1 MMKLTNLSLAVLVAI
16 GVAAC
21 GGSDDNNSNKPADNG
36 NKNQNQNQNQN
47 QNNNQNNQAA
57 DQNIVDPTGTKVV
70 DNKDLSK
77 EQTVG
82 TLQYVRRDGSR
93 YDREVNPNQPASAS
107 PLLGVDL
114 GTQNPSLT
122 NIVLAR
128 QQVTRPDGVPVR
140 AQFAGMDNPVPLK
153 NDGTANHDSK
163 TEGNGLQEEN
173 FRNVDIL
180 AGMYQQENRKGAQ
193 SDWTHTNKQDLHTF
207 NNVDDKGK
215 INVAKRPVIG
225 TELSKDAAGND
236 VNQFYYP
243 LYAYSGAK
251 EGADATNGVVSNL
264 YTDSPFHYFDNAGGR
279 AVPAGAKSGIRYF
292 VPGNT
297 QYIGDD
303 FDADAPLASAKPQQ
317 SLGWPVNQG
326 PNSRYEQ
333 THIEPS
339 DKLSAI
345 IDRTYYRLSDGGK
358 DFIPAVPPATTPTD
372 AVDAKPAGDKKYK
385 DTAGKDIYFY
395 RGVSYKS
402 DGTTVE
408 KRAVTLAD
416 ARSKSEMGSRYGSEL
431 IWWSAPE
438 TAFENEFTQTG
449 KDQYSKDKVTK
460 LELPNIHGD
469 TDEDIK
475 QAYLDG
481 RGATN
486 GLVRI
491 GNGMNTLG
499 QELNYNKE
507 TGKWEDHHNTT
518 TRIFGRYHLAY
529 ANLDKKTINPVG
541 LNSYTGAKSFI
552 AEYESDNSGKVGK
565 ATQYSLGAVPNT
577 LQYVQYGRVSTNLDL
592 DAGEGGYSDHFM
604 RNPYLHKN
612 DEQGVDNYFYRGTNA
627 TTIAQMEALPSNQT
641 AVYNGHALMYGI
653 DNDFHGGANRNLP
666 NAFAGGS
673 NGLGLGN
680 FVQANVNFGQKRV
693 TGNVY
698 NEWLTDPAKN
708 VTVKDNLVQFQG
720 KIEGNTVV
728 GTADRTYIGGDD
740 NATFKASFFG
750 EKAEEMGG
758 SFNSVTDTDKYG
770 PAYGTN
776 DWGGVFGATKGGSGN
791 TFQGDD
797 SANKYGGL

>member
-1 MMKLTNLSLAVLVAI
+1 MKLTNLSLAVLVAI

-93 YDREVNPNQPASAS
+93 YDREVNPSKPASAS

-114 GTQNPSLT
+114 GQQNPSLT

-163 TEGNGLQEEN
+163 TDGNGLQEEN
-173 FRNVDIL
+173 FRNVDL
-180 AGMYQQENRKGAQ
+180 FAGMYSRVGQK
-193 SDWTHTNKQDLHTF
+193 DKHTV
-207 NNVDDKGK
+207 NNTDDKGK
-215 INVAKRPVIG
+215 FNRAANTTTPQVASSVNGTAGDSFEKVKYAPAADNLSADPTSYNGTLAQDKLIN
-225 TELSKDAAGND
+225 AGPRGYKARN
-236 VNQFYYP
+236 
-243 LYAYSGAK
+243 ATSGAV
-251 EGADATNGVVSNL
+251 DAIAATDGVK
-264 YTDSPFHYFDNAGGR
+264 A
-279 AVPAGAKSGIRYF
+279 AK
-292 VPGNT
+292 T
-297 QYIGDD
+297 
-303 FDADAPLASAKPQQ
+303 L
-317 SLGWPVNQG
+317 
-326 PNSRYEQ
+326 
-333 THIEPS
+333 T
-339 DKLSAI
+339 AI
-345 IDRTYYRLSDGGK
+345 IDRTYYQKKTNAAGT
-358 DFIPAVPPATTPTD
+358 ATAAISLT
-372 AVDAKPAGDKKYK
+372 DKKYQDK
-385 DTAGKDIYFY
+385 EGKDIYYY
-395 RGVSYKS
+395 RGETPAVAGSVAKV
-402 DGTTVE
+402 TTTLE
-408 KRAVTLAD
+408 KAA
-416 ARSKSEMGSRYGSEL
+416 AKGARYGKDL
-431 IWWSAPE
+431 VWWSAPE
-438 TAFENEFTQTG
+438 TAFENEFTRTG
-449 KDQYSKDKVTK
+449 KDTLDATK
-460 LELPNIHGD
+460 IGANELPNTFGTSAPDTKNAYENGD
-469 TDEDIK
+469 
-475 QAYLDG
+475 A
-481 RGATN
+481 ATN

-529 ANLDKKTINPVG
+529 ANLDKKTVNPVG

-577 LQYVQYGRVSTNLDL
+577 LNYVQYGRVSTNLDL

-708 VTVKDNLVQFQG
+708 VTVKDNLVRFQG

>member
-1 MMKLTNLSLAVLVAI
+1 MKLTNLSLAVLVAI

-36 NKNQNQNQNQN
+36 NKNQNQNQN

-93 YDREVNPNQPASAS
+93 YDREVNPSKPASAS

-114 GTQNPSLT
+114 GQQNPSLT

-173 FRNVDIL
+173 FRNVDL
-180 AGMYQQENRKGAQ
+180 FAGMYSRVGEK
-193 SDWTHTNKQDLHTF
+193 DKHTA
-207 NNVDDKGK
+207 NNTDDKGK
-215 INVAKRPVIG
+215 FNRAANATTLQAATKVNATG
-225 TELSKDAAGND
+225 TDIEKVKYENASTGLT
-236 VNQFYYP
+236 
-243 LYAYSGAK
+243 
-251 EGADATNGVVSNL
+251 ADT
-264 YTDSPFHYFDNAGGR
+264 
-279 AVPAGAKSGIRYF
+279 
-292 VPGNT
+292 
-297 QYIGDD
+297 
-303 FDADAPLASAKPQQ
+303 APLASDALDKIYN
-317 SLGWPVNQG
+317 LGPRGYSVSGGNYAAVAANAGVNA
-326 PNSRYEQ
+326 
-333 THIEPS
+333 S
-339 DKLSAI
+339 DKLTAI
-345 IDRTYYRLSDGGK
+345 IDRAAYQKKTS
-358 DFIPAVPPATTPTD
+358 A
-372 AVDAKPAGDKKYK
+372 AGSITLGEKKYQDK
-385 DTAGKDIYFY
+385 EGKDIYYY
-395 RGVSYKS
+395 RGVTPAVAGS
-402 DGTTVE
+402 VE
-408 KRAVTLAD
+408 KETTTLEKA
-416 ARSKSEMGSRYGSEL
+416 AAKGARYGKDL
-431 IWWSAPE
+431 VWWSAPE
-438 TAFENEFTQTG
+438 NAFENEFTRTG
-449 KDQYSKDKVTK
+449 KDTLDATKISNGEIALNFGNTTATAANSKAIY
-460 LELPNIHGD
+460 ENGD
-469 TDEDIK
+469 
-475 QAYLDG
+475 A
-481 RGATN
+481 ATN

-529 ANLDKKTINPVG
+529 ANTDKRTVNPVA
-541 LNSYTGAKSFI
+541 LNSYSGAKSFI
-552 AEYESDNSGKVGK
+552 AEYEKNNDSK
-565 ATQYSLGAVPNT
+565 ATQYSIGAAPMT
-577 LQYVQYGRVSTNLDL
+577 LNYVQYGRVSTNLDL

>member
-36 NKNQNQNQNQN
+36 NKNQNQNQNNN
-47 QNNNQNNQAA
+47 QNNNKNDQAA

-93 YDREVNPNQPASAS
+93 YDREVNPSQPASAS

-163 TEGNGLQEEN
+163 TDGNGLQEEN

-180 AGMYQQENRKGAQ
+180 AGMYKQQANVATPTNQEN
-193 SDWTHTNKQDLHTF
+193 LHTV

-215 INVAKRPVIG
+215 INVGKRPVNDI
-225 TELSKDAAGND
+225 ELS
-236 VNQFYYP
+236 VP
-243 LYAYSGAK
+243 MHVLSGAK
-251 EGADATNGVVSNL
+251 EGATATDGIL
-264 YTDSPFHYFDNAGGR
+264 TDMFTASPFQPAAVTIVGRGG
-279 AVPAGAKSGIRYF
+279 GAKSGARYYG
-292 VPGNT
+292 VLTGVGAHVA
-297 QYIGDD
+297 GDN
-303 FDADAPLASAKPQQ
+303 FAAQTALSSAKP
-317 SLGWPVNQG
+317 SGTTGWPINQS
-326 PNSRYEQ
+326 SRSSYEA
-333 THIEPS
+333 S
-339 DKLSAI
+339 SVVGVSKKLSAI
-345 IDRTYYRLSDGGK
+345 LERAYYQVSDGGK
-358 DFIPAVPPATTPTD
+358 DSDAGNPPAVPPTD
-372 AVDAKPAGDKKYK
+372 AVEAKPVGAKKYK
-385 DTAGKDIYFY
+385 DINGKDLYFY
-395 RGVSYKS
+395 KGITLKA
-402 DGTTVE
+402 GTNDIE
-408 KRAVTLAD
+408 KMTVTLAE
-416 ARSKSEMGSRYGSEL
+416 ARTNPAMGTRYGSEL
-431 IWWSAPE
+431 VWWSAPE
-438 TAFENEFTQTG
+438 TAFENEHTRTG
-449 KDQYSKDKVTK
+449 KEKDLT
-460 LELPNIHGD
+460 NINESFAQNGMD
-469 TDEDIK
+469 FVSGESYK
-475 QAYLDG
+475 NGAA
-481 RGATN
+481 ATN
-486 GLVRI
+486 GLVRV
-491 GNGMNTLG
+491 GNGMETLG

-529 ANLDKKTINPVG
+529 ANLDKRTVNQVG

-565 ATQYSLGAVPNT
+565 ATQYSIGAVPNT
-577 LQYVQYGRVSTNLDL
+577 LNYVQYGRVSTNLDL

>member
-1 MMKLTNLSLAVLVAI
+1 MKLTNLSLAVLVAI

-93 YDREVNPNQPASAS
+93 YDREVNPSKPASAS

-114 GTQNPSLT
+114 GQQNPSLT

-163 TEGNGLQEEN
+163 TDGNGLQEEN
-173 FRNVDIL
+173 FRNVDVL
-180 AGMYQQENRKGAQ
+180 AGMYKQQANVATPTNQEN
-193 SDWTHTNKQDLHTF
+193 LHTV

-215 INVAKRPVIG
+215 INVSKRPAE
-225 TELSKDAAGND
+225 TGNQY
-236 VNQFYYP
+236 VPMYVF
-243 LYAYSGAK
+243 SGAEIGK
-251 EGADATNGVVSNL
+251 AATDGKTAPSDAFTV
-264 YTDSPFHYFDNAGGR
+264 TPFALPSSG
-279 AVPAGAKSGIRYF
+279 VPAGATSGERYYITPTGS
-292 VPGNT
+292 PGNG
-297 QYIGDD
+297 GDN
-303 FDADAPLASAKPQQ
+303 FSGATATKRELTK
-317 SLGWPVNQG
+317 GWPING
-326 PNSRYEQ
+326 GSLSGYDTSLTAASTP
-333 THIEPS
+333 
-339 DKLSAI
+339 KLSAI
-345 IDRTYYRLSDGGK
+345 INRAYYRLSDGGK
-358 DFIPAVPPATTPTD
+358 NAVTTPPPGTPGE
-372 AVDAKPAGDKKYK
+372 AIKPAGEKKYQ
-385 DTAGKDIYFY
+385 DRNGHDIYFY
-395 RGVSYKS
+395 RG
-402 DGTTVE
+402 TTYDSVTSM
-408 KRAVTLAD
+408 KPIRNAVTLED
-416 ARSKSEMGSRYGSEL
+416 ARTKSEMGSRYGSEL
-431 IWWSAPE
+431 IWWSTPE
-438 TAFENEFTQTG
+438 TAFENEYTRSG
-449 KDQYSKDKVTK
+449 KEKGIDNTK
-460 LELPNIHGD
+460 LNLPGNLDYTSED
-469 TDEDIK
+469 TYK
-475 QAYLDG
+475 NGLA
-481 RGATN
+481 ATN

-529 ANLDKKTINPVG
+529 ANLDKKTVNPVG

-577 LQYVQYGRVSTNLDL
+577 LNYVQYGRVSTNLDL

-708 VTVKDNLVQFQG
+708 VTVKDNLVRFQG

-758 SFNSVTDTDKYG
+758 SFNSVTDSDKYG

>member
-1 MMKLTNLSLAVLVAI
+1 MKLTNLSLAVLVAI

-21 GGSDDNNSNKPADNG
+21 GGSDDNNSNKPTDNG

-47 QNNNQNNQAA
+47 QNKNQNDQAA

-93 YDREVNPNQPASAS
+93 YDREVNPSKPASAS

-114 GTQNPSLT
+114 GQQNPSLT

-163 TEGNGLQEEN
+163 TDGNSLQEEN
-173 FRNVDIL
+173 FRNVDL
-180 AGMYQQENRKGAQ
+180 FAGMYAQ
-193 SDWTHTNKQDLHTF
+193 KAGDIKDKHANTNNT
-207 NNVDDKGK
+207 DDKGK
-215 INVAKRPVIG
+215 FNRAANTAVPQVASSVNGTAGANFEKVQYAPADDTLSATPPSYNGTTAQDTLIN
-225 TELSKDAAGND
+225 AGPRGYKARNS
-236 VNQFYYP
+236 
-243 LYAYSGAK
+243 SGAV
-251 EGADATNGVVSNL
+251 DAIPVTDGVK
-264 YTDSPFHYFDNAGGR
+264 A
-279 AVPAGAKSGIRYF
+279 AK
-292 VPGNT
+292 T
-297 QYIGDD
+297 
-303 FDADAPLASAKPQQ
+303 L
-317 SLGWPVNQG
+317 
-326 PNSRYEQ
+326 
-333 THIEPS
+333 T
-339 DKLSAI
+339 AI
-345 IDRTYYRLSDGGK
+345 IDRTYYQKKTNAAGTDRK
-358 DFIPAVPPATTPTD
+358 DAISLT
-372 AVDAKPAGDKKYK
+372 DKKYQDK
-385 DTAGKDIYFY
+385 EDKDIYYY
-395 RGVSYKS
+395 RGEPPAVAGSVAKV
-402 DGTTVE
+402 TTTLE
-408 KRAVTLAD
+408 KAA
-416 ARSKSEMGSRYGSEL
+416 AKGARYGKDL
-431 IWWSAPE
+431 VWWSAPE
-438 TAFENEFTQTG
+438 TAFENEFTRTG
-449 KDQYSKDKVTK
+449 KDTLDADKVNGKLIPNTFGSGPTSKTK
-460 LELPNIHGD
+460 YENG
-469 TDEDIK
+469 E
-475 QAYLDG
+475 A
-481 RGATN
+481 ATN

-529 ANLDKKTINPVG
+529 ANTDKRTVNPVA
-541 LNSYTGAKSFI
+541 LNSYSGAKSFI
-552 AEYESDNSGKVGK
+552 AEYEKDNDSK
-565 ATQYSLGAVPNT
+565 ATQYSIGAAPMT
-577 LQYVQYGRVSTNLDL
+577 LNYVQYGRVSTNLDL

>member
-1 MMKLTNLSLAVLVAI
+1 MMKLNNLSLAVLVSL

-36 NKNQNQNQNQN
+36 NKNQSQNQHQN

-93 YDREVNPNQPASAS
+93 YDREVNPSKPASAS

-114 GTQNPSLT
+114 GQQNPSLT

-173 FRNVDIL
+173 FRNVDL
-180 AGMYQQENRKGAQ
+180 FAGMYAQ
-193 SDWTHTNKQDLHTF
+193 KAGDAKDAHANTNNT
-207 NNVDDKGK
+207 DDKGK
-215 INVAKRPVIG
+215 FNRTPSTTTPQVASIVR
-225 TELSKDAAGND
+225 GN
-236 VNQFYYP
+236 
-243 LYAYSGAK
+243 A
-251 EGADATNGVVSNL
+251 EGANGVPL
-264 YTDSPFHYFDNAGGR
+264 RQALANAPKGKSGE
-279 AVPAGAKSGIRYF
+279 AVYADAVVATGSTEVPASKSAN
-292 VPGNT
+292 V
-297 QYIGDD
+297 
-303 FDADAPLASAKPQQ
+303 
-317 SLGWPVNQG
+317 PVNEATYSNG
-326 PNSRYEQ
+326 ASSSA
-333 THIEPS
+333 T
-339 DKLSAI
+339 LSAI
-345 IDRTYYRLSDGGK
+345 IDRTHYRVSDG
-358 DFIPAVPPATTPTD
+358 D
-372 AVDAKPAGDKKYK
+372 AGSNPVNLANAKLTGDKQF
-385 DTAGKDIYFY
+385 KDINGQDLYYY
-395 RGVSYKS
+395 RGVTAPAAGAVGK
-402 DGTTVE
+402 TTT
-408 KRAVTLAD
+408 TLAY
-416 ARSKSEMGSRYGSEL
+416 AQTAGTRYGKDL
-431 IWWSAPE
+431 VWWSAPE
-438 TAFENEFTQTG
+438 TAFENEFTRTG
-449 KDQYSKDKVTK
+449 KDTLDADKVTNK
-460 LELPNIHGD
+460 LIPNTFGSGA
-469 TDEDIK
+469 TSK
-475 QAYLDG
+475 TAYENG
-481 RGATN
+481 AAATN

-529 ANLDKKTINPVG
+529 ANTDKRTVNPVA
-541 LNSYTGAKSFI
+541 LNSYSGAKSFI
-552 AEYESDNSGKVGK
+552 AEYETNNASK
-565 ATQYSLGAVPNT
+565 ATQYSIGAAPMT
-577 LQYVQYGRVSTNLDL
+577 LNYVQYGRVSTNLDL